1 MAATETE
8 DGARLPQPTEEVHL
22 PPPSYLPVLFA
33 LGVTIIVTGIVLH
46 WGIVAVGAIIALWVF
61 VRWLRVARHEMRQL
75 PVEH

>member
-1 MAATETE
+1 MAAMETE

-33 LGVTIIVTGIVLH
+33 AGTAIILVGIVLH
-46 WGIVAVGAIIALWVF
+46 WAMVVVGLIIALWVF